1 MQFGFRALDERGLR
15 PPRFFTGRW
24 VVKGSTLTVTF
35 SLPLPAGALPHL
47 EFSLTDDGRLTSPG
61 DTFTDAPSECDA

>member
-1 MQFGFRALDERGLR
+1 
-15 PPRFFTGRW
+15 